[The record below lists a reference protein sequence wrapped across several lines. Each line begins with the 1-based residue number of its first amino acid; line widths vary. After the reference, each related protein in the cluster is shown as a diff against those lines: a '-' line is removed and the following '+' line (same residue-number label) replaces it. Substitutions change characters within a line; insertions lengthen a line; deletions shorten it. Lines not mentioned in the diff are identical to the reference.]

1 MGLTTKE
8 MDNWCCPKIASIL
21 NPIHCLIKPKPHPCN
36 RDHTPHYYSAD
47 QLNLYIWSLIPSNM
61 TMPPNLFK
69 RRKNNPY
76 KICNNLHKHI
86 IRKLGPIDIA
96 NINNEEEAL
105 AKKSRYNLQSLDLDQ
120 IKFIVGDNQC
130 IVIEEE
136 EEVTTVP
143 PTPKWTPTPTL
154 SNCQSKPRKG
164 STATF
169 PNLIARLKKRHKK
182 QFKKLTMRG

>member
-1 MGLTTKE
+1 MGLTTTE
-8 MDNWCCPKIASIL
+8 MDNWCCPKIALIL

-105 AKKSRYNLQSLDLDQ
+105 AKKSRYNLWLLNLDQ
-120 IKFIVGDNQC
+120 V
-130 IVIEEE
+130 
-136 EEVTTVP
+136 
-143 PTPKWTPTPTL
+143 
-154 SNCQSKPRKG
+154 
-164 STATF
+164 
-169 PNLIARLKKRHKK
+169 
-182 QFKKLTMRG
+182 